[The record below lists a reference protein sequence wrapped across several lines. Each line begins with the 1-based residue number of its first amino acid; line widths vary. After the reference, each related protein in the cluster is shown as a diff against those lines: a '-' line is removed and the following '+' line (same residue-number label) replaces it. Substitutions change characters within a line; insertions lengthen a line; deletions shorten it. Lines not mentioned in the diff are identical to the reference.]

1 MSIGTEATVHTNP
14 ATIEEKKW
22 HTAPSFISTK
32 SEIKKKLLA
41 LFSIPSSTLLWIML
55 DHLRGWLLWLV
66 NKTTA
71 VFPWP
76 PWPSVWLVQ
85 LPSITLSP
93 LPHEISEPKRRKHF
107 CSCASAEKRRSLLL
121 CYQRVKDPLWYDS
134 KVICVRVI
142 FPQGYRLLQ
151 TIRTSVKLAYITVAS
166 DSI

>member
-1 MSIGTEATVHTNP
+1 
-14 ATIEEKKW
+14 
-22 HTAPSFISTK
+22 
-32 SEIKKKLLA
+32 
-41 LFSIPSSTLLWIML
+41 ML

-76 PWPSVWLVQ
+76 PWPSGWLVQ
-85 LPSITLSP
+85 LPSTALSP
-93 LPHEISEPKRRKHF
+93 LPHEISEPKRQKHF

-142 FPQGYRLLQ
+142 FVARRYRLLQ
-151 TIRTSVKLAYITVAS
+151 TIGTSVKLAYIRFNWEHFSHIISSSINNQIAS
-166 DSI
+166 RLRLICETGPLGH